1 MTSQH
6 KKADDQL
13 QTYRDAVWD
22 YLLEHCDITQ
32 NGSFFVK
39 FHARDRASF
48 EKHVFARWKYGYHRV
63 DDRMNFTHKQK
74 EIDANARRE
83 AHNDRKKAKQRK
95 YMLTLA
101 EQKVALARL
110 EKQKKLKSRPV
121 LDFIHTRLMQPVAT
135 LWYNIANYVNKIAH
149 NKKEK

>member
-1 MTSQH
+1 MTTKH
-6 KKADDQL
+6 TKPDDQL
-13 QTYRDAVWD
+13 KTYRDAVWD

-39 FHARDRASF
+39 FHTRDRATF

-74 EIDANARRE
+74 EIDANARRK
-83 AHNDRKKAKQRK
+83 AHSDRKKAKQRK
-95 YMLTLA
+95 WMLTLA
-101 EQKVALARL
+101 EQKAAHKRL
-110 EKQKKLKSRPV
+110 ERQKWLKSKPA
-121 LDFIHTRLMQPVAT
+121 LYLIHTHLMQPVAT
-135 LWYNIANYVNKIAH
+135 LWYNMVNYVKTIVH